1 MISKVFALVMN
12 WLLGS
17 LLLGVSSVSAAPVHG
32 TLQLELMLLPT
43 GGEEKISPVDVKL
56 GGNLSL
62 DLTISDLTLSSLSA
76 FTFKG
81 LEFQAFAV
89 MARLGPAV
97 ARDTMVFSPNL
108 IELEQQRNLAG
119 LPVYCVSLSDPV
131 LPLETDL
138 TLPLDVGLP
147 ACPVTTDNDLAAVT
161 LYSLI
166 EGNTDLTT
174 IGDLIHPVFSD
185 LTFARIFEGTGHL
198 DQPLSLRK
206 KIVDLEISLGVFSVG
221 LRGLF
226 ANVGSTTTPSWQ
238 KGFLAA
244 FWARLDE
251 IFVRS
256 ETWVGIKP
264 GVECFAECNLVQRFH
279 DGVIAQEFT
288 AIEER
293 LFIRGLRVVGV
304 LLGAQAEFGFDS
316 SSFRLHIIELTQQF
330 AVAPLALMVFNTV
343 RIGGLTFNSIN
354 VLSQSIITQL
364 HIGDITAIAVFNIWP
379 TADGTADG
387 IRFYWSRL
395 ITVFDPPGIKLTSDI
410 QVCQDNDICG
420 ALPDVLTHDLYLT
433 TSVGNIG
440 IEILIGFNSFVMNF
454 RQAVIDVAWRLGN
467 ILLKGTTVVNGNA
480 LIVQMFSFT
489 LQF

>member
-1 MISKVFALVMN
+1 MISKVFACVVS

-17 LLLGVSSVSAAPVHG
+17 LLLSIPSVSAAPVHG
-32 TLQLELMLLPT
+32 ALRVELMLLPT
-43 GGEEKISPVDVKL
+43 SGEEKISSVDVKF

-62 DLTISDLTLSSLSA
+62 DLTVGDLTLSSLSA

-81 LEFQAFAV
+81 LEFQAFTV
-89 MARLGPAV
+89 MARLGLAL

-108 IELEQQRNLAG
+108 IEIEQQRNLAG

-138 TLPLDVGLP
+138 TVPLDVGLP

-161 LYSLI
+161 LYYLI

-174 IGDLIHPVFSD
+174 IGDFIHPIFSD
-185 LTFARIFEGTGHL
+185 LTFARIFEGAGHL

-206 KIVDLEISLGVFSVG
+206 KVVDLEISLGVLYVG

-226 ANVGSTTTPSWQ
+226 ANMGSTTIPSWQ
-238 KGFLAA
+238 KGFLVA
-244 FWARLDE
+244 FRLHLDE
-251 IFVRS
+251 IFARS

-293 LFIRGLRVVGV
+293 LFIRGLRVAGI
-304 LLGAQAEFGFDS
+304 LLGAQVEFGFDS

-330 AVAPLALMVFNTV
+330 AMAPLALTVFNTV
-343 RIGGLTFNSIN
+343 RIGGLTFNSIK
-354 VLSQSIITQL
+354 VLSQSVVTQL

-387 IRFYWSRL
+387 IRFYWNRF
-395 ITVFDPPGIKLTSDI
+395 ITVFEPPGIKLTSDI
-410 QVCQDNDICG
+410 QVCQDNDICA
-420 ALPDVLTHDLYLT
+420 ALPDVLTHDLYLA
-433 TSVGNIG
+433 TSVGDIG
-440 IEILIGFNSFVMNF
+440 IEILIGFNSFVMDF
-454 RQAVIDVAWRLGN
+454 RQAAIDVAWRLGD
-467 ILLKGTTVVNGNA
+467 IQLKSTTVVNEDA
-480 LIVQMFSFT
+480 LILQMFGFA